1 VVAVGATHYDP
12 GAFDDLCDVMRSGR
26 LDMIQV
32 PYNPR
37 RREAERRVFPLAAE
51 LGLGVLVHSP
61 LRNGVL
67 DNPPSPQEIK
77 AFGMKTWAQA
87 ILKWVASDPRVS
99 CVLSATK
106 TPGRPT
112 ENALAG
118 DPPWFDADQRE
129 RLVRLLG

>member
-1 VVAVGATHYDP
+1 
-12 GAFDDLCDVMRSGR
+12 MRTAR

-67 DNPPSPQEIK
+67 DSPPSPEEIK
-77 AFGMKTWAQA
+77 ALGVKTWAQA
-87 ILKWVASDPRVS
+87 ILKWIASDRRVS

-106 TPGRPT
+106 TPGRPP
-112 ENALAG
+112 ENAQAG

-129 RLVRLLG
+129 RLVRQLG